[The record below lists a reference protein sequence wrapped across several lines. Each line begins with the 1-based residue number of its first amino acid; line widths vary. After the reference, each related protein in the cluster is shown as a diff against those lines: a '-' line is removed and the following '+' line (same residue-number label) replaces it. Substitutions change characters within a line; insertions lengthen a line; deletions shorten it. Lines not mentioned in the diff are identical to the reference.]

1 MEQPDPVNAKAREYV
16 ALQLGDQ
23 VLRMCEMQARLDVQA
38 QQMEA
43 LTRALDAARAQ
54 NAGSE

>member
-23 VLRMCEMQARLDVQA
+23 VLRMCEMQARLDAQA
-38 QQMEA
+38 QQVET
-43 LTRALDAARAQ
+43 LTRALDAQ
-54 NAGSE
+54 KKAGSE